1 MIYLK
6 TLEEIALMRNAC
18 DLVSRTLAEVAKHVA
33 PGGTTFKLDNIAR
46 EFICDNGGRP
56 ACLGYGGFPATLC
69 IEVNEVVVHG
79 FPSNY
84 ALREGDVIGID
95 TVAELNGYN
104 GDSCYT
110 FAVGDV
116 NPETLNLMR
125 VTKESLYKG
134 IEACKVGNRIGDISN
149 AVQTYCERHGYSIV
163 REMCGHG
170 IGRSMHED
178 PEVPNYGRKGT
189 GALIKNGMCIAI
201 EPMVNLGKRNI
212 VIEKDGWTCRT
223 RDRQPSVH
231 YEHTVALVD
240 GKAEILTTFDYIEE
254 VLKERS
260 IYEITAHISGKMR
273 MHYIR
278 ILPGDKVRVEM
289 SPYDLSK
296 GRIAFRYK

>member
-6 TLEEIALMRNAC
+6 TPEEIALMREAC

-33 PGGTTFKLDNIAR
+33 PGVTTFKLDNIAR
-46 EFICDNGGRP
+46 EFIRDNGGRP

-84 ALREGDVIGID
+84 TLREGDIVGID
-95 TVAELNGYN
+95 TVTELNGYN

-110 FAVGDV
+110 FAVGEIK
-116 NPETLNLMR
+116 PEVRDLLR

-149 AVQTYCERHGYSIV
+149 AVQTYCESRGYSIV

-189 GALIKNGMCIAI
+189 GALIKNGMCICV

-223 RDRQPSVH
+223 RDRQPSAH
-231 YEHTVALVD
+231 YEHTLAMVD
-240 GKAEILTTFDYIEE
+240 GKTEILTTFDYIEE
-254 VLKERS
+254 VLKERA
-260 IYEITAHISGKMR
+260 I
-273 MHYIR
+273 
-278 ILPGDKVRVEM
+278 
-289 SPYDLSK
+289 
-296 GRIAFRYK
+296 